1 MSTARVQ
8 KNTAPAPALLNP
20 RTLSGRIELR
30 THSIV
35 GLATAAVIGMRIDLP
50 YGLRVGTVIAIL
62 LIPVWLPTFVRIRS
76 AVVFSLIGVAAVVS
90 GVVLTSIHSIN
101 HASTQSDTLSRSVMI
116 IGLIASTGAL
126 VWAARAVG
134 VGRMCLA
141 FSVGMVL
148 GIPFNLSDQENA
160 WRFTYSIAIG
170 ALVLTIASLSGR
182 LWVQLAALLALAL
195 VGAVNDSRS
204 NSAMLLL
211 AAVIIVWQRVS
222 QSVIPGRRGIGSLL
236 SLVVAAVA
244 VFLLVQ
250 SAILEGYFGEATQAR
265 TQAQLD
271 QSGSVLLGGRPE
283 IAASTALISEYPFG
297 MGSGTNANFL
307 DILSAKMGMASIGYD
322 PNNGYVER
330 YLFGGAIEVH
340 SMLGDFWIWFGLA
353 GLALGLMSL
362 VIVIR
367 GFWVRMRDHA
377 LTAIYAYLTIRF
389 LWDLAFSP
397 AVSAT
402 RLLPLILALGLVPL
416 LVRRTSETDDSHA
429 ASLTTVPWKERR
441 G

>member
-283 IAASTALISEYPFG
+283 IAASAALISEYPFG

-416 LVRRTSETDDSHA
+416 LVRRSSETDDSHA

-441 G
+441 V